1 MSELN
6 YINSKKNIIL
16 YLGLILTLGLS
27 LRFYYLP
34 YDVPIVTDGFYS
46 FVYAAKTVFEGNLP
60 VGYGTTNTGWANFL
74 ALFFSLS
81 DTSDPFYLMQIQR
94 SLSVILSSL
103 TIIPAFF
110 IFRKFV
116 NIRWALFGCLLLII
130 EPRLLMSSLEGINY
144 QLFFL
149 LFVLAIALFLTK
161 TKLTL
166 FLSFG
171 CIACATLVR
180 YEGLLLLIPLSTMY
194 FLKFKD
200 KKSVVKFLGM
210 IFIVIIILAPISVLR
225 IQATENLCYETSFG
239 VRCGSDGFTHDILVG
254 QRFLSHTLNAALGQ
268 EVSEQELTRL
278 MKIIGENNE
287 KTDNYAVL
295 FVNKIIVSF
304 SALLKF
310 IGLALIPYFAFF
322 VLYNII
328 LRIKNKKSIKLD
340 WDKKMIVFTASIMFL
355 PALYA
360 YMRGIEEI
368 RYVLII
374 IPLVC
379 ILSISW
385 TNSISEKI
393 SKNLGVIIILM
404 VLVLISSIIF
414 IEFEKRDSI
423 HDRESFLVSQK
434 IVELTNMTNSF
445 HQSGYV
451 KTAVLSS
458 SWPVLPEASQ
468 NGKPI
473 HVFQKVS
480 TNDYDDLA
488 EFIIDSRKYDL
499 RYLVVDEDNELFAAL
514 RINPTVY
521 PYLIKIFDSDEV
533 GYKNHFMIYEID
545 YKLVGDNDK

>member
-6 YINSKKNIIL
+6 YINSKKYIIL

-34 YDVPIVTDGFYS
+34 YDVPIATDGFYS

-60 VGYGTTNTGWANFL
+60 IGYGTTNTGWANFL

-149 LFVLAIALFLTK
+149 LFVLVIALFLTK

-180 YEGLLLLIPLSTMY
+180 YEGLLLLIPLSIMY

-239 VRCGSDGFTHDILVG
+239 VRCGSDGFTHNILVG

-278 MKIIGENNE
+278 MKIIDENNE

-385 TNSISEKI
+385 TNLISEKI

-451 KTAVLSS
+451 KTAILGS
-458 SWPVLPEASQ
+458 SWPVLPEAAQ

-473 HVFQKVS
+473 YVFQIVS

>member
-34 YDVPIVTDGFYS
+34 YDVPIATDGFYS

-60 VGYGTTNTGWANFL
+60 IGYGTTNTGWANFL

-130 EPRLLMSSLEGINY
+130 EPRLLMSSLEGLNY

-149 LFVLAIALFLTK
+149 LFVLVIALFLTK

-268 EVSEQELTRL
+268 EVSETAIYLFN
-278 MKIIGENNE
+278 ENNE

-423 HDRESFLVSQK
+423 HDRESFLISQK

>member
-1 MSELN
+1 MISTSNLN
-6 YINSKKNIIL
+6 KIKPKKTAISLSLIIL
-16 YLGLILTLGLS
+16 LGLAI
-27 LRFYYLP
+27 RFYYVPTDLP
-34 YDVPIVTDGFYS
+34 IASDGFFD
-46 FVYAAKTVFEGNLP
+46 FVYAAKTVFEGSLP
-60 VGYGTTNTGWANFL
+60 VGYGTTNTGWGNFL
-74 ALFFSLS
+74 SLFFSLS

-149 LFVLAIALFLTK
+149 LFVLVIALFLTK

-268 EVSEQELTRL
+268 EVSETAIYLFN
-278 MKIIGENNE
+278 ENNE

-458 SWPVLPEASQ
+458 SWPVLPEAGQ
-468 NGKPI
+468 NGKLI
-473 HVFQKVS
+473 HVFQKIP
-480 TNDYDDLA
+480 TKNYHDLE
-488 EFIIDSRKYDL
+488 EFIIDSEKSSL
-499 RYLVVDEDNELFAAL
+499 KYLVIDKDNELFDDL
-514 RINPTVY
+514 RINPAKY
-521 PYLIKIFDSDEV
+521 PYLVKKFDSGDFD
-533 GYKNHFMIYEID
+533 YTNQFSIYEIN
-545 YKLVGDNDK
+545 YEK

>member
-6 YINSKKNIIL
+6 YINSKKYIIL

-34 YDVPIVTDGFYS
+34 YDVPIATDGFHS

-60 VGYGTTNTGWANFL
+60 VGYGTTNSGWANFL

-239 VRCGSDGFTHDILVG
+239 VRCGSDGFTHNILVG

-268 EVSEQELTRL
+268 EVSETAIYLFN
-278 MKIIGENNE
+278 ENNE

-423 HDRESFLVSQK
+423 HDRESFLISQK
-434 IVELTNMTNSF
+434 IVELTNITNSF

>member
-34 YDVPIVTDGFYS
+34 YDVPIATDGFYS

-149 LFVLAIALFLTK
+149 LFVLVIALFLTK

-268 EVSEQELTRL
+268 EVSETAIYLFN
-278 MKIIGENNE
+278 ENNE

-423 HDRESFLVSQK
+423 HDRESFLISQK
-434 IVELTNMTNSF
+434 IVELTNITNSF

>member
-34 YDVPIVTDGFYS
+34 YDVPIVTDGFDS
-46 FVYAAKTVFEGNLP
+46 FLYAAKTVFEGNLP

-116 NIRWALFGCLLLII
+116 NVRWALFGCLLLII

-149 LFVLAIALFLTK
+149 LFVLVIALFLTK

-268 EVSEQELTRL
+268 EVSETAIYLFN
-278 MKIIGENNE
+278 ENNE

-423 HDRESFLVSQK
+423 HDREAFLVSQK
-434 IVELTNMTNSF
+434 IVELTNMTNTF
-445 HQSGYV
+445 HKSGYV

>member
-34 YDVPIVTDGFYS
+34 YDVPIATDGFYS

-60 VGYGTTNTGWANFL
+60 VGYGTTNSGWANFL

-130 EPRLLMSSLEGINY
+130 EPRLLMSSLEGLNY

-149 LFVLAIALFLTK
+149 LFVLVIALFLTK

-180 YEGLLLLIPLSTMY
+180 YEGLLLLIPLSIMY

-268 EVSEQELTRL
+268 EVSETAIYLFN
-278 MKIIGENNE
+278 ENNE

-423 HDRESFLVSQK
+423 HDRESFLISQK
-434 IVELTNMTNSF
+434 IVELTNITNSF

>member
-16 YLGLILTLGLS
+16 YLVLILTLGLS

-60 VGYGTTNTGWANFL
+60 IGYGTTNTGWANFL

-116 NIRWALFGCLLLII
+116 NVRWALFGCLLLII
-130 EPRLLMSSLEGINY
+130 EPRLLMSSLEGLNY

-149 LFVLAIALFLTK
+149 LFVLVIALFLTK

-239 VRCGSDGFTHDILVG
+239 VRCGSDGFTHNILVG

-268 EVSEQELTRL
+268 EVSETAIYLL
-278 MKIIGENNE
+278 NENNE

-423 HDRESFLVSQK
+423 HDRESFLISQK
-434 IVELTNMTNSF
+434 IVELTNITNSF

>member
-6 YINSKKNIIL
+6 HVISKKNIIL
-16 YLGLILTLGLS
+16 YLVLILTLGLS

-34 YDVPIVTDGFYS
+34 YDVPIATDGFYS

-60 VGYGTTNTGWANFL
+60 IGYGTTNTGWANFL

-149 LFVLAIALFLTK
+149 LFVLVIALFLTK

-239 VRCGSDGFTHDILVG
+239 VRCGSDGFTHNILVG

-268 EVSEQELTRL
+268 EVSETAIYLL
-278 MKIIGENNE
+278 NENNE

-423 HDRESFLVSQK
+423 HDRESFLISQK

>member
-16 YLGLILTLGLS
+16 YLVLILTLGLS

-60 VGYGTTNTGWANFL
+60 IGYGTTNTGWANFL

-116 NIRWALFGCLLLII
+116 NVRWALFGCLLLII

-161 TKLTL
+161 TNLTL

-268 EVSEQELTRL
+268 EVSEIAIYLFN
-278 MKIIGENNE
+278 ENNE

-322 VLYNII
+322 VLYNIS

-423 HDRESFLVSQK
+423 HDREAFLVSQK
-434 IVELTNMTNSF
+434 IVELTNMTNTF
-445 HQSGYV
+445 HKSGYV

-533 GYKNHFMIYEID
+533 GYKNHFMIYEMD

>member
-34 YDVPIVTDGFYS
+34 YDVPIATDGFHS

-60 VGYGTTNTGWANFL
+60 VGYGTTNSGWANFL

-130 EPRLLMSSLEGINY
+130 EPRLLMSSLEGLNY

-149 LFVLAIALFLTK
+149 LFVLVIALFLTK

-268 EVSEQELTRL
+268 EVSETAIYLL
-278 MKIIGENNE
+278 NENNE

-385 TNSISEKI
+385 TNLTSEKI

-423 HDRESFLVSQK
+423 HDRESFLISQK
-434 IVELTNMTNSF
+434 IVELTNITNSF

>member
-6 YINSKKNIIL
+6 YVNSKKNIIL
-16 YLGLILTLGLS
+16 YLGLILTLGLII
-27 LRFYYLP
+27 RFYYLP

-60 VGYGTTNTGWANFL
+60 IGYGTTNTGWANFL

-130 EPRLLMSSLEGINY
+130 EPRLLMSSLEGIDY

-161 TKLTL
+161 TNLTL

-200 KKSVVKFLGM
+200 RKSVVKFLGM

-225 IQATENLCYETSFG
+225 TQATESFCYETSFG
-239 VRCGSDGFTHDILVG
+239 IRCGDDGFTHAILAG
-254 QRFLSHTLNAALGQ
+254 PRFLSHTLNAVSGQ
-268 EVSEQELTRL
+268 EVSETAIDLFNENN
-278 MKIIGENNE
+278 ENNE

-328 LRIKNKKSIKLD
+328 LRIKNKKLGKLD
-340 WDKKMIVFTASIMFL
+340 WDKKMIVFTTGIMFL
-355 PALYA
+355 TALYA

-385 TNSISEKI
+385 TNSVSEKI
-393 SKNLGVIIILM
+393 SKNLGVIVILM

-451 KTAVLSS
+451 KTAILGS
-458 SWPVLPEASQ
+458 SWPVLPEAAQ

-473 HVFQKVS
+473 YVFQIVS

>member
-6 YINSKKNIIL
+6 YINSKKYIIL

-34 YDVPIVTDGFYS
+34 YDVPIATDGFYS

-116 NIRWALFGCLLLII
+116 NVRWALFGCLLLII

-149 LFVLAIALFLTK
+149 LFVLVIALFLTK

-268 EVSEQELTRL
+268 EVSETAIYLFN
-278 MKIIGENNE
+278 ENNE

-451 KTAVLSS
+451 KTAILGS
-458 SWPVLPEASQ
+458 SWPVLPEAAQ

-473 HVFQKVS
+473 HFFQIVS

>member
-34 YDVPIVTDGFYS
+34 YDVPIATDGFYS

-60 VGYGTTNTGWANFL
+60 VGYGTTNSGWANFL

-116 NIRWALFGCLLLII
+116 NVRWALFGCLLLII

-149 LFVLAIALFLTK
+149 LFVLVIALFLTK

-268 EVSEQELTRL
+268 EVSEIAIYLFN
-278 MKIIGENNE
+278 ENNE

-423 HDRESFLVSQK
+423 HDRESFLISQK

>member
-34 YDVPIVTDGFYS
+34 YDVPIATDGFYS

-161 TKLTL
+161 TNLTL

-239 VRCGSDGFTHDILVG
+239 VRCGSDGFTHNILVG

-268 EVSEQELTRL
+268 EVSETAIYLFN
-278 MKIIGENNE
+278 ENNE
-287 KTDNYAVL
+287 KTDSYAVL

-423 HDRESFLVSQK
+423 HDRESFLISQK

>member
-16 YLGLILTLGLS
+16 YLVLILTLGLS

-60 VGYGTTNTGWANFL
+60 IGYGTTNTGWANFL

-116 NIRWALFGCLLLII
+116 NVRWALFGCLLLII
-130 EPRLLMSSLEGINY
+130 EPRLLMSSLEGLNY

-149 LFVLAIALFLTK
+149 LFVLVIALFLTK

-268 EVSEQELTRL
+268 EVSEIAIYLFN
-278 MKIIGENNE
+278 ENNE

-322 VLYNII
+322 VLYNIS

-423 HDRESFLVSQK
+423 HDREAFLVSQK
-434 IVELTNMTNSF
+434 IVELTNMTNTF
-445 HQSGYV
+445 HKSGYV

>member
-34 YDVPIVTDGFYS
+34 YDVPIATDGFYS

-60 VGYGTTNTGWANFL
+60 VGYGTTNSGWANFL

-116 NIRWALFGCLLLII
+116 NVRWALFGCLLLII
-130 EPRLLMSSLEGINY
+130 EPRLLMSSLEGLNY

-149 LFVLAIALFLTK
+149 LFVLVIALFLTK

-239 VRCGSDGFTHDILVG
+239 VRCGSDGFTHNILVG

-268 EVSEQELTRL
+268 EVSETAIYLFN
-278 MKIIGENNE
+278 ENNE

-423 HDRESFLVSQK
+423 HDRESFLISQK

>member
-16 YLGLILTLGLS
+16 YLVLILTLGLS

-60 VGYGTTNTGWANFL
+60 IGYGTTNTGWANFL

-116 NIRWALFGCLLLII
+116 NVRWALFGCLLLII
-130 EPRLLMSSLEGINY
+130 EPRLLMSSLEGLNY

-149 LFVLAIALFLTK
+149 LFVLVIALFLTK

-239 VRCGSDGFTHDILVG
+239 VRCGSDGFTHNILVG

-268 EVSEQELTRL
+268 EVSETAIYLL
-278 MKIIGENNE
+278 NENNE

-423 HDRESFLVSQK
+423 HDRESFLISQK

-458 SWPVLPEASQ
+458 SWPVLPEAGQ

-473 HVFQKVS
+473 HVFQKIP
-480 TNDYDDLA
+480 TKNYHDLE
-488 EFIIDSRKYDL
+488 EFIIDSEKSSL
-499 RYLVVDEDNELFAAL
+499 KYLVIDKDNELFDDL
-514 RINPTVY
+514 RINPAKY
-521 PYLIKIFDSDEV
+521 PYLVKKFDSGDFD
-533 GYKNHFMIYEID
+533 YTNQFSIYEIN
-545 YKLVGDNDK
+545 YEK

>member
-6 YINSKKNIIL
+6 YVNSKKNIIL
-16 YLGLILTLGLS
+16 YLGLILTLGLI

-60 VGYGTTNTGWANFL
+60 IGYGTTNTGWANFL

-116 NIRWALFGCLLLII
+116 NNRWALFGCLLLTI

-161 TKLTL
+161 TNLTL

-200 KKSVVKFLGM
+200 RKSVVKFLGM

-225 IQATENLCYETSFG
+225 TQATESFCYETSFG
-239 VRCGSDGFTHDILVG
+239 IRCGDDGFTHAILAG
-254 QRFLSHTLNAALGQ
+254 PRFLSHTLNAVSGQ
-268 EVSEQELTRL
+268 EVSETAIDLFNENN
-278 MKIIGENNE
+278 ENNE

-328 LRIKNKKSIKLD
+328 LRIKNKKLGKLD
-340 WDKKMIVFTASIMFL
+340 WDKKMIVFTTGIMFL
-355 PALYA
+355 TALYA

-385 TNSISEKI
+385 TNSVSEKI
-393 SKNLGVIIILM
+393 SKNLGVIVILM

-434 IVELTNMTNSF
+434 IVELTDMTNRF
-445 HQSGYV
+445 HQDGYV
-451 KTAVLSS
+451 KTSVLISN
-458 SWPVLPEASQ
+458 WPVLPEVDQ
-468 NGKPI
+468 NGKLI
-473 HVFQKVS
+473 HVFQKMS
-480 TNDYDDLA
+480 SNNYDDLT
-488 EFIIDSRKYDL
+488 EFIMDSENYGLK
-499 RYLVVDEDNELFAAL
+499 YLVIDKDNELFDDL
-514 RINPTVY
+514 RTNPTGY
-521 PYLIKIFDSDEV
+521 PYLIKIFDSDEI

-545 YKLVGDNDK
+545 YKLVDGNDK

>member
-34 YDVPIVTDGFYS
+34 YDVPIATDGFHS

-60 VGYGTTNTGWANFL
+60 VGYGTTNSGWANFL

-94 SLSVILSSL
+94 SLSIVLSTI

-239 VRCGSDGFTHDILVG
+239 VRCGSDGFTHNILVG

-268 EVSEQELTRL
+268 EVSETAIDLF
-278 MKIIGENNE
+278 NE

-423 HDRESFLVSQK
+423 HDRESFLISQK

>member
-6 YINSKKNIIL
+6 YVNSKKNIIL
-16 YLGLILTLGLS
+16 YLGLILTLGLT

-60 VGYGTTNTGWANFL
+60 IGYGTTNTGWANFL

-130 EPRLLMSSLEGINY
+130 EPRLLMSSLEGIDY

-161 TKLTL
+161 TNLTL

-200 KKSVVKFLGM
+200 RKSVVKFLGM

-225 IQATENLCYETSFG
+225 TQATESFCYETSFG
-239 VRCGSDGFTHDILVG
+239 IRCGDDGFTHAILAG
-254 QRFLSHTLNAALGQ
+254 PRFLSHTLNAVSGQ
-268 EVSEQELTRL
+268 EVSETAIDLFNENN
-278 MKIIGENNE
+278 ENNE

-328 LRIKNKKSIKLD
+328 LRIKNKKLGKLD
-340 WDKKMIVFTASIMFL
+340 WDKKMIIFTTGIMFL
-355 PALYA
+355 TALYA

-385 TNSISEKI
+385 TNSVSEKI
-393 SKNLGVIIILM
+393 SKNLGVIVILM

-434 IVELTNMTNSF
+434 IVELTDMTNRF
-445 HQSGYV
+445 HQDGYV
-451 KTAVLSS
+451 KTSVLISN
-458 SWPVLPEASQ
+458 WPVLPEVDQ
-468 NGKPI
+468 NGKLI
-473 HVFQKVS
+473 HVFQKMPS
-480 TNDYDDLA
+480 NNYDDLT
-488 EFIIDSRKYDL
+488 EFIMDSENYGLK
-499 RYLVVDEDNELFAAL
+499 YLVIDKDNELFDDL
-514 RINPTVY
+514 RTNPTGY
-521 PYLIKIFDSDEV
+521 PYLIKIFDSDEI

-545 YKLVGDNDK
+545 YKLVDGNDK

>member
-6 YINSKKNIIL
+6 SINSKKNIIL

-34 YDVPIVTDGFYS
+34 YDVPIATDGFYS

-60 VGYGTTNTGWANFL
+60 IGYGTTNTGWANFL

-116 NIRWALFGCLLLII
+116 NVRWALFGCLLLII

-149 LFVLAIALFLTK
+149 LFVLVIALFLTK

-268 EVSEQELTRL
+268 EVSEIAIYLFN
-278 MKIIGENNE
+278 ENNE

-423 HDRESFLVSQK
+423 HDRESFLISQK

>member
-34 YDVPIVTDGFYS
+34 YDVPIATDGFYS

-161 TKLTL
+161 TNLTL

-268 EVSEQELTRL
+268 EVSETAIYLFN
-278 MKIIGENNE
+278 ENNE

-423 HDRESFLVSQK
+423 HDRESFLISQK

>member
-34 YDVPIVTDGFYS
+34 YDVPIATDGFYS

-268 EVSEQELTRL
+268 EVSETAIYLFN
-278 MKIIGENNE
+278 ENNE

-423 HDRESFLVSQK
+423 HDRESFLISQK

>member
-1 MSELN
+1 MIITSNLN
-6 YINSKKNIIL
+6 KIKPKKTAISLSLIIL
-16 YLGLILTLGLS
+16 LGLAI
-27 LRFYYLP
+27 RFYYVPTDL
-34 YDVPIVTDGFYS
+34 PIVSDGFFD
-46 FVYAAKTVFEGNLP
+46 FVYAAKTVFEGSLP

-74 ALFFSLS
+74 SLFFSLS

-94 SLSVILSSL
+94 SLSIVLSTI

-239 VRCGSDGFTHDILVG
+239 VRCGDDGFTHAILAG

-268 EVSEQELTRL
+268 EVSETAIYLFN
-278 MKIIGENNE
+278 ENNE

-423 HDRESFLVSQK
+423 HDRESFLISQK

>member
-34 YDVPIVTDGFYS
+34 YDVPIATDGFYS

-60 VGYGTTNTGWANFL
+60 IGYGTTNTGWANFL

-116 NIRWALFGCLLLII
+116 NVRWALFGCLLLII

-149 LFVLAIALFLTK
+149 LFVLVIALFLTK

-268 EVSEQELTRL
+268 EVSETAIYLFN
-278 MKIIGENNE
+278 ENNE

-423 HDRESFLVSQK
+423 HDRESFLISQK
-434 IVELTNMTNSF
+434 IVELTNITNSF

>member
-6 YINSKKNIIL
+6 YINSKKYIIL

-34 YDVPIVTDGFYS
+34 YDVPIATDGFYS

-166 FLSFG
+166 FLSFS

-268 EVSEQELTRL
+268 EVSETAIYLFN
-278 MKIIGENNE
+278 ENNE

>member
-34 YDVPIVTDGFYS
+34 YDVPIATDGFYS

-161 TKLTL
+161 TNLTL

-239 VRCGSDGFTHDILVG
+239 VRCGSDGFTHNILVG

-268 EVSEQELTRL
+268 EVSETAIYLFN
-278 MKIIGENNE
+278 ENNE

-423 HDRESFLVSQK
+423 HDRESFLISQK

>member
-34 YDVPIVTDGFYS
+34 YDVPIATDGFYS

-116 NIRWALFGCLLLII
+116 NVRWALFGCLLLII

-149 LFVLAIALFLTK
+149 LFVLVIALFLTK

-239 VRCGSDGFTHDILVG
+239 VRCGSDGFTHNILVG

-268 EVSEQELTRL
+268 EVSETAIYLFN
-278 MKIIGENNE
+278 ENNE

-423 HDRESFLVSQK
+423 HDRESFLISQK
-434 IVELTNMTNSF
+434 IVELTNITNSF

>member
-34 YDVPIVTDGFYS
+34 YDVPIATDGFYS

-60 VGYGTTNTGWANFL
+60 VGYGTTNSGWANFL

-149 LFVLAIALFLTK
+149 LFVLVIALFLTK

-268 EVSEQELTRL
+268 EVSETAIYLL
-278 MKIIGENNE
+278 NENNE

-423 HDRESFLVSQK
+423 HDRESFLISQK

>member
-16 YLGLILTLGLS
+16 YLVLILTLGLS

-34 YDVPIVTDGFYS
+34 YDVPIATDGFYS

-60 VGYGTTNTGWANFL
+60 IGYGTTNTGWANFL

-149 LFVLAIALFLTK
+149 LFVLVIALFLTK

-268 EVSEQELTRL
+268 EVSETAIYLFN
-278 MKIIGENNE
+278 ENNE

-423 HDRESFLVSQK
+423 HDRESFLISQK

>member
-34 YDVPIVTDGFYS
+34 YDVPIATDGFYS

-116 NIRWALFGCLLLII
+116 NVRWALFGCLLLII

-149 LFVLAIALFLTK
+149 LFVLVIALFLTK

-239 VRCGSDGFTHDILVG
+239 VRCGDDGFTHDILVG

-268 EVSEQELTRL
+268 EVSETAIYLFN
-278 MKIIGENNE
+278 ENNE

-423 HDRESFLVSQK
+423 HDRESFLISQK

>member
-34 YDVPIVTDGFYS
+34 YDVPIATDGFYS

-60 VGYGTTNTGWANFL
+60 VGYGTTNSGWANFL

-116 NIRWALFGCLLLII
+116 NVRWALFGCLLLII

-161 TKLTL
+161 TNLTL

-239 VRCGSDGFTHDILVG
+239 VRCGSDGFTHNILVG

-268 EVSEQELTRL
+268 EVSETAIYLFN
-278 MKIIGENNE
+278 ENNE

-340 WDKKMIVFTASIMFL
+340 WDKKMIVFTVSIMFL

-423 HDRESFLVSQK
+423 HDRESFLISQK
-434 IVELTNMTNSF
+434 IVELTNITNSF

-545 YKLVGDNDK
+545 YKLVGSNDK

>member
-34 YDVPIVTDGFYS
+34 YDVPIATDGFYS

-60 VGYGTTNTGWANFL
+60 VGYGTTNSGWANFL

-116 NIRWALFGCLLLII
+116 NVRWALFGCLLLII
-130 EPRLLMSSLEGINY
+130 EPRLLMSSLEGLNY

-171 CIACATLVR
+171 CIACAALVR

-268 EVSEQELTRL
+268 EVSETAIYLFN
-278 MKIIGENNE
+278 ENNE

-423 HDRESFLVSQK
+423 HDRESFLISQK

-451 KTAVLSS
+451 KTAVLGS

>member
-34 YDVPIVTDGFYS
+34 YDVPIATDGFHS

-116 NIRWALFGCLLLII
+116 NVRWALFGCLLLII

-268 EVSEQELTRL
+268 EVSETAIYLFN
-278 MKIIGENNE
+278 ENNE

-423 HDRESFLVSQK
+423 HDRESFLISQK

-473 HVFQKVS
+473 YVFQIVS